1 MKKFLALAMALCLS
15 VTCLA
20 GCTNDEDKD
29 PDASQT
35 PGSSVEQPVDDEQQP
50 VASDEIVDD
59 ELPPAASDEVTDDE
73 KDVNSSVSS
82 GAAD

>member
-20 GCTNDEDKD
+20 GCTNDKD

-35 PGSSVEQPVDDEQQP
+35 PGSSVEQPVE
-50 VASDEIVDD
+50 D
-59 ELPPAASDEVTDDE
+59 ELTDLRTVKPLCGEHLCRAAF
-73 KDVNSSVSS
+73 
-82 GAAD
+82 